1 MRGRRIKRQHAGIRV
16 LGLPNNHGSTA
27 RESVSFLLLSMGQL
41 YPSLKRRALLY
52 LYKKRR
58 DDFHHLFYLFCI
70 SSKNL
75 LVVGHQSSLRIR
87 FKSTPITSA
96 KAVADKESVAPPKAM
111 PLIPKERITDTK
123 IRFFCW
129 FRSTC

>member
-1 MRGRRIKRQHAGIRV
+1 MKRQHVGIRT
-16 LGLPNNHGSTA
+16 LGLSGNHDFVIYRRPA
-27 RESVSFLLLSMGQL
+27 KAFSFLLLSMGQL

-58 DDFHHLFYLFCI
+58 DDFSSSLLFIFVFFLK
-70 SSKNL
+70 SL
-75 LVVGHQSSLRIR
+75 LVVGYQSSFRIR